1 MILWGKRSDG
11 LWQCLASQDSQEV
24 MLVTHWQ
31 NQNEE
36 GDQEDG
42 DENEDERYVFEW

>member
-1 MILWGKRSDG
+1 MAYGNVQRHKTLKKWCQ
-11 LWQCLASQDSQEV
+11 LLTDSQP
-24 MLVTHWQ
+24 

-42 DENEDERYVFEW
+42 DENEDERYVFE